1 VSFREKL
8 FSNPKLFKRVMSLYP
23 PFLGAGVR
31 VTHVADDFSEVVVE
45 LRMSPF
51 NRNAFGTHFGGSL
64 YAMTDPFFAL
74 MMFARL
80 GKGYLVWDKSAQID
94 FVRPGTGVVTA
105 SFRLSEEQFAEARA
119 ATQGGDKFEPV
130 YQVEVKD
137 AKGKVVARVN
147 KTLYI
152 RLRKER

>member
-1 VSFREKL
+1 MSFRAKI

-31 VTHVADDFSEVVVE
+31 VTQVADDFSEVVVE
-45 LRMSPF
+45 LRMNPF

-105 SFRLSEEQFAEARA
+105 TFKLSEEQFAEARA
-119 ATQGGDKFEPV
+119 ATRDGAKFEPV

-152 RLRKER
+152 RLRKEQ